1 MSRGEQQR
9 GDSEK
14 PFKLLAEIP
23 EEDENF
29 SQSSVESIPIVV
41 AEQYFINQKEKSH
54 IEEIKEEIKAKKSSK
69 TVVEV
74 KSDRNRQIRR
84 DDRALKPKIPVKK
97 KPKKKK

>member
-41 AEQYFINQKEKSH
+41 AEQYFIN
-54 IEEIKEEIKAKKSSK
+54 
-69 TVVEV
+69 
-74 KSDRNRQIRR
+74 
-84 DDRALKPKIPVKK
+84 
-97 KPKKKK
+97 